1 MALMVTEG
9 FKRRLAAIV
18 ASDLVDYSRLMGQDE
33 AGTLSRLKEYRKSI
47 VDPKIIAHSGRI
59 VKLTGDGMLMEF
71 RSITD
76 AVMCAVEIKEAVALK
91 GAADPPDSRFRF
103 RIGIN
108 LGDVI
113 LDGDDI
119 YGDGVN
125 IAARLEALAEP
136 GEILVSEVVMQ
147 QVGGRAAVRFEDL
160 GEPRL
165 KNIAQTVRVF
175 RIVPV
180 SAEPQGL
187 EQAPFRQR
195 QERLA
200 IAVLPFDNVSP
211 GEAVAE
217 LCLGLPESIITG
229 LSRLRWLSV
238 SARNSSFA
246 ATESGRDLSQLATRL
261 GVHYLLEGSVQ
272 KRGSRLRVTAQ
283 LIDAHGGS
291 HLWAQHYDS
300 STDDLFALQD
310 ELTQKIVAAIEQ
322 TLVTATVRLSSA
334 ADSFAE
340 APLRRAN
347 RLHRSL
353 GRQDNA
359 DAQGLLRELIASP
372 NASVAAYQLLANTLE
387 LTIDCFWAEDPA
399 TAAAEALAVS
409 QKAVQLAPLDYLSN
423 YVLGRALLH
432 SGRHD
437 LAIAAARRSVELN
450 PNSGTSLGG
459 LGGVLAFAGDA
470 EEATAMSERGFRL
483 SPPEPYTALWI
494 WYAAVAAFRLQQFET
509 ALRHAETGILVK
521 PDVATGHLLRAI
533 ACCGLSRFTDAKA
546 SIQDACTWNQS
557 LSLSR
562 LAKYM
567 PYRYG
572 ADLEK
577 TIEALREAGMPITP
591 EGD

>member
-1 MALMVTEG
+1 MKSMPAEA
-9 FKRRLAAIV
+9 FKRKLAAIV
-18 ASDLVDYSRLMGQDE
+18 ATDVVDYSRLMGRDE
-33 AGTLSRLKEYRKSI
+33 SGTLSRLKEYRKTI
-47 VDPKIIAHSGRI
+47 IDPKIITHSGRI

-71 RSITD
+71 PSVTD
-76 AVMCAVEIKEAVALK
+76 AVTCAAEIREAVVLK

-125 IAARLEALAEP
+125 IAARLEGLAAP
-136 GEILVSEVVMQ
+136 DEILVSEAVMRQ
-147 QVGGRAAVRFEDL
+147 IVGRATVGFEDL
-160 GEPRL
+160 GEHQL
-165 KNIAQTVRVF
+165 KNIAQPVRVF
-175 RIVPV
+175 RVTPVVP
-180 SAEPQGL
+180 EPMPKPHRPAQS
-187 EQAPFRQR
+187 
-195 QERLA
+195 QERPS
-200 IAVLPFDNVSP
+200 IAVLPFDNMSP
-211 GEAVAE
+211 GEAMAE
-217 LCLGLPESIITG
+217 LCQGLPESIISG

-238 SARNSSFA
+238 AARNSSFA
-246 ATESGRDLSQLATRL
+246 ATEMGRDLAKVAARI
-261 GVHYLLEGSVQ
+261 GVRYLVEGSVQ

-283 LIDAHGGS
+283 LIDAHSGS

-322 TLVTATVRLSSA
+322 MLVTAAVRSPASA
-334 ADSFAE
+334 DNFSE

-359 DAQGLLRELIASP
+359 DALALLRPLVASL
-372 NASVAAYQLLANTLE
+372 NASATAYQLLANSLE

-399 TAAAEALAVS
+399 AAASEALAVS

-459 LGGVLAFAGDA
+459 LGGVLAFAGNA
-470 EEATAMSERGFRL
+470 EEATAISERGFQL

-494 WYAAVAAFRLQQFET
+494 WYAAVAALRLQLFES
-509 ALRHAETGILVK
+509 ALRHAEAGILIK

-533 ACCGLSRFTDAKA
+533 ACCGLSQFAEA
-546 SIQDACTWNQS
+546 NSSIQEASTWNQS
-557 LSLSR
+557 LT
-562 LAKYM
+562 LARIPQYM
-567 PYRYG
+567 PYRHRT
-572 ADLEK
+572 DLEQ
-577 TIEALREAGMPITP
+577 TIKALHAAGMHS
-591 EGD
+591 